1 MSLIAMHAVPHCLPA
16 DFAAGPRTAGTCPQA
31 GCQCGT
37 LHEFLDLTDLVIALQ
52 HAGNMMGD
60 SRAVQQS
67 SEEAWPAAPVEN
79 RAAGKRKRSVANTD
93 CASEKKVTVGVPSTA
108 LAVSRPGSPDFSTWQ
123 SEVRRYQLSC
133 SSGLELAAAGLLA
146 ASIDPRPFQL
156 Q

>member
-1 MSLIAMHAVPHCLPA
+1 MLCHTVCLQTLQQGPA
-16 DFAAGPRTAGTCPQA
+16 LQAPVRKQAASVAL
-31 GCQCGT
+31 
-37 LHEFLDLTDLVIALQ
+37 LHELLDLTDLVIALQ